1 MAEKRISYLDRTFA
15 DYKSDI
21 LSLTRNYYA
30 DIFNQMNDASVG
42 SWLVDIISDVS
53 DSLSYNIDKSYQE
66 TSLDSANEFQ
76 SVLNIAR
83 SVGCK
88 ITGRKAA
95 LVEVELTCELPLNHQ
110 GDDSYGDITQADE
123 SYAPIVKRGTL
134 FSSGLQTFELMSNVD
149 FSKQFD
155 ENGISNRQIYP
166 TRDAN
171 GTIVSYTY
179 SKLAIAA
186 AGRSKIYR
194 KQINSADVVPFME
207 VTLNDPEVL
216 EVESII
222 LKDGT
227 DLSTDPAYADFFVD
241 EEEYTGY
248 DGNVVQRYFE
258 VDNLLEQYRF
268 GYAVE
273 KDNDGIYNP
282 IWVPADV
289 ATEEIITASNI
300 EDFVARWVKREE
312 GIYTEIITELKVPM
326 YEGNNE
332 TITWEEY
339 NSKTEEQQSV
349 YTLID
354 ETGNGFTFE
363 YMNVVSNAFILSD
376 EYNEMLSQDF
386 ILSSETTPEKVTRYV
401 TKGMWKR
408 FKNKFVTEY
417 TDDWSLKIRFGKGI
431 RNEYGDIPEDATD
444 FTKYLMCRM
453 EANDCFG
460 VLPEPGKTM
469 FVLYRTGGGLTSN
482 IARDTLTSITYLNA
496 TVEGNCDDANDARK
510 RRDVLN
516 SLKVRNTTPSYGGKE
531 QPSTEEIKHLIK
543 YHNAAQNRC
552 VTLHDYEA
560 RIMQIP
566 AKYGCPFR
574 CGVVEENNKIVI
586 YLLGL
591 DHEGHLKS
599 TMAEQVAENV
609 KNYLSNFRMINDLVE
624 IRSGKI
630 INLSFDI
637 EIFVDKTYDK
647 GDVVR
652 RVIDLVYDYMD
663 INKHHMGEDI
673 FVGDIEK
680 EISKLDGVQ
689 NLISMNVSNE
699 VGEGYSNSMIS
710 QTLVNYDSCGNL
722 LEDYDDMTE
731 SKYIDLKESDKVLY
745 TESNSMFEIKY
756 KNRDIKVSVKQRQ

>member
-1 MAEKRISYLDRTFA
+1 MAEKRISYIDRTYE
-15 DYKSDI
+15 DYRTSILQLTKNYYSDI
-21 LSLTRNYYA
+21 F
-30 DIFNQMNDASVG
+30 DQMNDASVG

-53 DSLSYNIDKSYQE
+53 DTLSYNIDRAYQE
-66 TSLDSANEFQ
+66 TSLDSANEFK

-123 SYAPIVKRGTL
+123 SYAPIIKRGTL
-134 FSSGLQTFELMSNVD
+134 FSTGLQTFELMSDVD

-155 ENGISNRQIYP
+155 ENGVSNRQIYP
-166 TRDAN
+166 TRDSN

-179 SKLAIAA
+179 AKLAIAA

-194 KQINSADVVPFME
+194 KQITNSDVVPFME
-207 VTLNDPEVL
+207 VTLNDPEIL

-222 LKDGT
+222 LKNGT
-227 DLSTDPAYADFFVD
+227 DLSNDPAYADFFVD
-241 EEEYTGY
+241 AEEYTGY
-248 DGNVVQRYFE
+248 DGNLIQRYFE

-268 GYAVE
+268 GDEVQ
-273 KDNDGIYNP
+273 KDKNGIYNP

-289 ATEEIITASNI
+289 ASYDTLVVIDPYYCVPRFIKWQNN
-300 EDFVARWVKREE
+300 DDLKREIADIIKPTDNNYDDDVWINSDNETKLAQIDSFVKE
-312 GIYTEIITELKVPM
+312 GYELYFVDRYDLNRYVEKDRYIELLNSEDGIDSYTEPTTE
-326 YEGNNE
+326 
-332 TITWEEY
+332 
-339 NSKTEEQQSV
+339 
-349 YTLID
+349 
-354 ETGNGFTFE
+354 
-363 YMNVVSNAFILSD
+363 A
-376 EYNEMLSQDF
+376 
-386 ILSSETTPEKVTRYV
+386 VTRYV
-401 TKGMWKR
+401 TRGMWKR
-408 FKNKFVTEY
+408 FKNKFVTEF

-431 RNEYGDIPEDATD
+431 RNEYGEIPEDATD

-469 FVLYRTGGGLTSN
+469 YILYRTGGGLSSN
-482 IARDTLTSITYLNA
+482 IARDTLTNITYINA
-496 TVEGNCDDANDARK
+496 TVEGNCDDSSDARK
-510 RRDVLN
+510 KRDVMN
-516 SLKVRNTTPSYGGKE
+516 SLKVRNTTPSYGGKD

-543 YHNAAQNRC
+543 YHNAAQKRC
-552 VTLHDYEA
+552 VTLHDYQA
-560 RIMQIP
+560 RVMEIP

-591 DHEGHLKS
+591 DSEGHLKS
-599 TMAEQVAENV
+599 TMAEQVAENI
-609 KNYLSNFRMINDLVE
+609 KNYLSNYKMINDLVE

-630 INLSFDI
+630 INLSFEV

-652 RVIDLVYDYMD
+652 RVIDLIYDYMD
-663 INKHHMGEDI
+663 INKHQMGGDI

-689 NLISMNVSNE
+689 NLISMKVANE
-699 VGEGYSNSMIS
+699 TGDGYSNSMTTQS
-710 QTLVNYDSCGNL
+710 LVKYDDCGNIV
-722 LEDYDDMTE
+722 EDYDDMTE
-731 SKYIDLKESDKVLY
+731 NKYIDLKESDKVLY

-756 KNRDIKVSVKQRQ
+756 KNRDIKVTVKQRQ

>member
-15 DYKSDI
+15 DYKTDI
-21 LSLTRNYYA
+21 LTLTKNYYP
-30 DIFNQMNDASVG
+30 DIFYQMNDASVG
-42 SWLVDIISDVS
+42 SWLVDLISDVS

-66 TSLDSANEFQ
+66 TSLDSANEFS
-76 SVLNIAR
+76 SVTNIAR

-123 SYAPIVKRGTL
+123 SYAPLVKRGTL
-134 FSSGLQTFELMSNVD
+134 FSTGLQTFELMSNVD

-155 ENGISNRQIYP
+155 ENGVSNRQIYP

-194 KQINSADVVPFME
+194 KQITSADIVPFME

-241 EEEYTGY
+241 AEEYTGY
-248 DGNVVQRYFE
+248 DGNVTQRYFE
-258 VDNLLEQYRF
+258 VENLLEQYRF
-268 GYAVE
+268 GDVVE
-273 KDNDGIYNP
+273 KNEKGIYNP

-289 ATEEIITASNI
+289 KTEMVGYSFPKENY
-300 EDFVARWVKREE
+300 VARWVKKEESTFGDVITEMKEPQYSNDEIINEE
-312 GIYTEIITELKVPM
+312 GYELVYM
-326 YEGNNE
+326 NLLDGSF
-332 TITWEEY
+332 ISSAEY
-339 NSKTEEQQSV
+339 NSIDSDTPFIWTE
-349 YTLID
+349 THP
-354 ETGNGFTFE
+354 ET
-363 YMNVVSNAFILSD
+363 VS
-376 EYNEMLSQDF
+376 
-386 ILSSETTPEKVTRYV
+386 RYV
-401 TKGMWKR
+401 TKGEWKR
-408 FKNKFVTEY
+408 FKNKFVTEF

-469 FVLYRTGGGLTSN
+469 FILYRTGGGLTSN
-482 IARDTLTSITYLNA
+482 IARDTLNSITYINA
-496 TVEGNCDDANDARK
+496 TVDGNCDDANDARK
-510 RRDVLN
+510 KRDVMN
-516 SLKVRNTTPSYGGKE
+516 SLKVRNTTPSYGGKD

-574 CGVVEENNKIVI
+574 CGVVEENNKVII

-599 TMAEQVAENV
+599 TMAEQVAENI
-609 KNYLSNFRMINDLVE
+609 KNYLSNYRMINDLVE

-663 INKHHMGEDI
+663 ISKHIMGEDI

-689 NLISMNVSNE
+689 NLVSLKVANE
-699 VGEGYSNSMIS
+699 IGEGYSHSMITQS
-710 QTLVNYDSCGNL
+710 LAQYDDCGNL
-722 LEDYDDMTE
+722 LDDMDGME
-731 SKYIDLKESDKVLY
+731 VNSYIDLKESDKVLY

-756 KNRDIKVSVKQRQ
+756 KNRDIRVTVKQRQ